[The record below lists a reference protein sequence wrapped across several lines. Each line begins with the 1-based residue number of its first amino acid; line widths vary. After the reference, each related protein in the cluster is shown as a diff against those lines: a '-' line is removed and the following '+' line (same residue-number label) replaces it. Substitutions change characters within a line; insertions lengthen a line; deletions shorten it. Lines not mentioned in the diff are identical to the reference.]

1 MKCYYEVLDLERDA
15 DDSAIKKSYKKLALK
30 YHPDKNIDDPITAK
44 EKFQLIVQAYEVLL
58 DPNERAWYDRHRD
71 QILKGNQENYE
82 DNSLDVFPYFT
93 TACFKGFNDDE
104 EGFYTVYRNVFEKLA
119 TEDIEYMD
127 DPAEYETI
135 PNFGKSSSNTE
146 FMLKFYN
153 YWESYCTK
161 KSFVWLYTHNINEIR
176 DRRILKLVDKEHKK
190 IQQKARKERNEEI
203 RNLVMFVKKRDRR
216 FVEYKKL
223 LEEKAQL
230 NRLKSQQNNLE
241 QIKKRNQDIAEQQ
254 KNSKGSVEQQE
265 QMRQLEEKYLNQYDD
280 DSESSS
286 DEISQIDE
294 DLENCDLNDENYD
307 DELYCVACNKFF
319 MNESTKINHDSSKKH
334 KFNLE
339 LLQAEMS
346 NEESNF
352 QMQNAEVV
360 QENDEKDDEVL
371 DEEEEEEVEI
381 VKKSKGKK
389 SKKKNKKVFNYDANT
404 DEEEEVF
411 AAENIETP
419 GEEVILEEEV
429 KKESSEEELW
439 DNNKKGKKSKTKK
452 PKSESSK
459 LTVEPTLKETDEE
472 LTSKQEANIES
483 SDDEFKNNN
492 KKSKKSKAK
501 KTKPESSKLK
511 VEAKDSDEEDYPKVD
526 VKKKVKPVSDDDD
539 EEQDNELSCVTC
551 HQLFTSKNKLFTHLK
566 KTNHSVFISDKFKA
580 VEKPEKNSRR
590 KK

>member
-71 QILKGNQENYE
+71 QILKGNQKNYE

-93 TACFKGFNDDE
+93 TACFKGYNDDA

-127 DPAEYETI
+127 DPEEYETI
-135 PNFGKSSSNTE
+135 PNFGKSSSDTE

-216 FVEYKKL
+216 FVEYKKM
-223 LEEKAQL
+223 LEEKAQQ
-230 NRLKSQQNNLE
+230 NRLKSQKNHLE

-254 KNSKGSVEQQE
+254 KNSKSSVEQQE
-265 QMRQLEEKYLNQYDD
+265 QLRQLEERYLNQYDN
-280 DSESSS
+280 DSDSGS
-286 DEISQIDE
+286 DETSQIDE

-319 MNESTKINHDSSKKH
+319 MNEATKVNHDSSKKH

-352 QMQNAEVV
+352 QKKNVEVV
-360 QENDEKDDEVL
+360 QADNEEDEDEEVL
-371 DEEEEEEVEI
+371 DEEEEVEP
-381 VKKSKGKK
+381 VKKSKDKK
-389 SKKKNKKVFNYDANT
+389 SKKKNKKLFNYDADT
-404 DEEEEVF
+404 DEEVI
-411 AAENIETP
+411 APKKLETQT
-419 GEEVILEEEV
+419 ETTDDVILDDGV
-429 KKESSEEELW
+429 KKESSDDELW
-439 DNNKKGKKSKTKK
+439 NSNKKGKKSKTKK
-452 PKSESSK
+452 AKPESSKLNVEPTLKETNQEVILDEEVKKESSDDELLNSNKKGKKLKIKKPKSESSK
-459 LTVEPTLKETDEE
+459 LKIQKETD
-472 LTSKQEANIES
+472 
-483 SDDEFKNNN
+483 D
-492 KKSKKSKAK
+492 
-501 KTKPESSKLK
+501 
-511 VEAKDSDEEDYPKVD
+511 
-526 VKKKVKPVSDDDD
+526 DDDD
-539 EEQDNELSCVTC
+539 EQEDELSCVTC
-551 HQLFTSKNKLFTHLK
+551 HQVFTSKNKLFTHLK
-566 KTNHSVFISDKFKA
+566 KTNHSVFIDKL
-580 VEKPEKNSRR
+580 KPEKQEKTSRR

>member
-1 MKCYYEVLDLERDA
+1 MSR
-15 DDSAIKKSYKKLALK
+15 
-30 YHPDKNIDDPITAK
+30 
-44 EKFQLIVQAYEVLL
+44 F
-58 DPNERAWYDRHRD
+58 
-71 QILKGNQENYE
+71 
-82 DNSLDVFPYFT
+82 SLDVFPYFT
-93 TACFKGFNDDE
+93 TACFKGFSDDA

-127 DPAEYETI
+127 DPEEYETI

-230 NRLKSQQNNLE
+230 NRLKSQQNNLD
-241 QIKKRNQDIAEQQ
+241 QIKKRNKDIAEQQ

-286 DEISQIDE
+286 DETSQIDE

-319 MNESTKINHDSSKKH
+319 MNEATKVNHESSKKH
-334 KFNLE
+334 KYNLE

-352 QMQNAEVV
+352 QKQNVEIV
-360 QENDEKDDEVL
+360 QENAEKDEDGNEVL
-371 DEEEEEEVEI
+371 DEEEEVEI

-389 SKKKNKKVFNYDANT
+389 SKKKNKKVFNYDDAT
-404 DEEEEVF
+404 DEEEEV

-419 GEEVILEEEV
+419 GEEVVLEEKV
-429 KKESSEEELW
+429 KKESSDDELW

-452 PKSESSK
+452 PKVESSK
-459 LTVEPTLKETDEE
+459 LTVEPTVKETDEE
-472 LTSKQEANIES
+472 VTLKEEVKIES
-483 SDDEFKNNN
+483 SDDEKWNNN
-492 KKSKKSKAK
+492 KKGKKFKAK

-511 VEAKDSDEEDYPKVD
+511 VESKESDEDDIPKID
-526 VKKKVKPVSDDDD
+526 SKKKVKPDSDDED
-539 EEQDNELSCVTC
+539 EEQDNDLSCVTC

-566 KTNHSVFISDKFKA
+566 KTNHSVFVDKLKA
-580 VEKPEKNSRR
+580 EKPEKNSRR

>member
-1 MKCYYEVLDLERDA
+1 MSR
-15 DDSAIKKSYKKLALK
+15 
-30 YHPDKNIDDPITAK
+30 
-44 EKFQLIVQAYEVLL
+44 F
-58 DPNERAWYDRHRD
+58 
-71 QILKGNQENYE
+71 
-82 DNSLDVFPYFT
+82 SLDVFPYFT
-93 TACFKGFNDDE
+93 TACFKGFNDDA
-104 EGFYTVYRNVFEKLA
+104 EGFYTVYRDVFEKLA

-127 DPAEYETI
+127 DPEEYETI

-265 QMRQLEEKYLNQYDD
+265 QMKQLEEKYLNQYDD
-280 DSESSS
+280 DSESSE
-286 DEISQIDE
+286 DETSQIDE
-294 DLENCDLNDENYD
+294 DLENCDVNDEEYD
-307 DELYCVACNKFF
+307 DDLYCVACNKFF
-319 MNESTKINHDSSKKH
+319 MNEATKVNHDSSKKH

-352 QMQNAEVV
+352 QKQNVEVV
-360 QENDEKDDEVL
+360 DENEEKDEEDDEVL
-371 DEEEEEEVEI
+371 GEEEEEEVEV

-389 SKKKNKKVFNYDANT
+389 SKKKNKKAFNYDDVT
-404 DEEEEVF
+404 DEEEEV
-411 AAENIETP
+411 AAESIETP
-419 GEEVILEEEV
+419 DEEVILEEEV
-429 KKESSEEELW
+429 KKESSDEELW
-439 DNNKKGKKSKTKK
+439 NSNKKGKKIKTKK
-452 PKSESSK
+452 PKSEPSK
-459 LTVEPTLKETDEE
+459 LIAEPTLKETDEDVI
-472 LTSKQEANIES
+472 SKKEAKIES
-483 SDDEFKNNN
+483 SEDELWNNN
-492 KKSKKSKAK
+492 KKGKINKKSKAK

-511 VEAKDSDEEDYPKVD
+511 VESKESDEDAPKGD
-526 VKKKVKPVSDDDD
+526 TKKKAKQESSDD
-539 EEQDNELSCVTC
+539 EEEQGNELSCVTC
-551 HQLFTSKNKLFTHLK
+551 LQVFTSKNKLFTHLK
-566 KTNHSVFISDKFKA
+566 KTNHSVFIDKLKA
-580 VEKPEKNSRR
+580 GKKPEKISRR

>member
-1 MKCYYEVLDLERDA
+1 MSR
-15 DDSAIKKSYKKLALK
+15 
-30 YHPDKNIDDPITAK
+30 
-44 EKFQLIVQAYEVLL
+44 F
-58 DPNERAWYDRHRD
+58 
-71 QILKGNQENYE
+71 
-82 DNSLDVFPYFT
+82 SLDVFPYFT
-93 TACFKGFNDDE
+93 TACFKGFNDDH
-104 EGFYTVYRNVFEKLA
+104 EGFYTVYRNVFEKIA

-135 PNFGKSSSNTE
+135 PNFGKSSSDTE

-241 QIKKRNQDIAEQQ
+241 QIKKRNEDIAEQQ

-265 QMRQLEEKYLNQYDD
+265 QMRQLEEKYLNQYDE

-286 DEISQIDE
+286 DETSQIDE

-307 DELYCVACNKFF
+307 DDLYCVACNKFF
-319 MNESTKINHDSSKKH
+319 MNEATKINHDSSKKH

-352 QMQNAEVV
+352 QKQNVEVE
-360 QENDEKDDEVL
+360 QENDEKDEEDDEVL

-389 SKKKNKKVFNYDANT
+389 SKKKNKKVFNYDDDT
-404 DEEEEVF
+404 DKEEED
-411 AAENIETP
+411 AAENLESSE
-419 GEEVILEEEV
+419 EEVILEEEV
-429 KKESSEEELW
+429 KKETSDEELW

-452 PKSESSK
+452 PKPESSK

-472 LTSKQEANIES
+472 VISKEEVNIES
-483 SDDEFKNNN
+483 SDDEIHIIRNKK
-492 KKSKKSKAK
+492 KKSKKFNPR
-501 KTKPESSKLK
+501 KTKPDKAKTKKAKPEPSKLK
-511 VEAKDSDEEDYPKVD
+511 VESKESDEDDDNDPKID
-526 VKKKVKPVSDDDD
+526 VKKKVIPDSDD
-539 EEQDNELSCVTC
+539 EEEDNELSCVTC

-566 KTNHSVFISDKFKA
+566 KTNHSVFVDKA
-580 VEKPEKNSRR
+580 EKPEKNSRR

>member
-1 MKCYYEVLDLERDA
+1 MSR
-15 DDSAIKKSYKKLALK
+15 
-30 YHPDKNIDDPITAK
+30 
-44 EKFQLIVQAYEVLL
+44 F
-58 DPNERAWYDRHRD
+58 
-71 QILKGNQENYE
+71 
-82 DNSLDVFPYFT
+82 SLDVFPYFT
-93 TACFKGFNDDE
+93 TACFKGFNDDA

-127 DPAEYETI
+127 DPEEYETI

-230 NRLKSQQNNLE
+230 NRLKSQQNNLD
-241 QIKKRNQDIAEQQ
+241 QIKKRNEDIAEQQ

-286 DEISQIDE
+286 DETSQIDE
-294 DLENCDLNDENYD
+294 ELENCDLNDENYD

-319 MNESTKINHDSSKKH
+319 MNEATKVNHDSSKKH

-352 QMQNAEVV
+352 QKQNVEVV
-360 QENDEKDDEVL
+360 QENAEKDEDDDEVL
-371 DEEEEEEVEI
+371 DEEEEVEI

-389 SKKKNKKVFNYDANT
+389 SKKKNKKVFNYDDDT
-404 DEEEEVF
+404 DEEEVV
-411 AAENIETP
+411 AENIETP

-429 KKESSEEELW
+429 KKESSEDELW

-452 PKSESSK
+452 TKPESSK
-459 LTVEPTLKETDEE
+459 LTVEPTVKETDEE
-472 LTSKQEANIES
+472 VTLKKEVKIES
-483 SDDEFKNNN
+483 SDDEKWNNS
-492 KKSKKSKAK
+492 KKGKKSKAK

-511 VEAKDSDEEDYPKVD
+511 VESKESDEDDVPKID
-526 VKKKVKPVSDDDD
+526 VKKKVKPDSDDED
-539 EEQDNELSCVTC
+539 EEQDNDLSCVTC

-566 KTNHSVFISDKFKA
+566 KTNHSVFVDKLKA
-580 VEKPEKNSRR
+580 EKPEKNSRR